1 MLSNR
6 MTLDA
11 LVDGKPDQMAL
22 LLSAEELA
30 MLSDDLEAEKE
41 RVKKYGEAM
50 SAVLTAKYSQ
60 KAADDRE
67 DDYGTA
73 RVDDGEFVAVSNVPK
88 KVDWDQKK
96 LAAKVA
102 LIRAAGDKPED
113 YVKIEYS
120 IEEKKWNAWPDT
132 IKAQF
137 LEARSTKPG
146 KETIKLEKKK

>member
-6 MTLDA
+6 MTLDE
-11 LVDGKPDQMAL
+11 LVAGDATEMAAM
-22 LLSAEELA
+22 LSAETLA
-30 MLSDDLEAEKE
+30 LLGEDLEAEKE

-50 SAVLTAKYSQ
+50 SAVLTKKYSGR
-60 KAADDRE
+60 AAEARE

-73 RVDDGEFVAVSNVPK
+73 RVTDGEYEAISNVPK

-96 LAAKVA
+96 LAAVVER
-102 LIRAAGDKPED
+102 IRAAKDKPED

-120 IEEKKWNAWPDT
+120 IEEKKWNAWPDA

-137 LEARSTKPG
+137 LEARAVKAG
-146 KETIKLEKKK
+146 KETIKLEERK